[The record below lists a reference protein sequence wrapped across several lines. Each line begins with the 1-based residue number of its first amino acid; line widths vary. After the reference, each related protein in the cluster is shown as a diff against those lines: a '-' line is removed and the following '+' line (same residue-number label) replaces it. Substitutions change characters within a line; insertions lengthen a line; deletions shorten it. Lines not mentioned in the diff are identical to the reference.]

1 MICVLQFD
9 SASISLLE
17 RMLAE
22 GALPSMA
29 AIIDRGRRL
38 ELTTSASE
46 FPAGAFYSLYS
57 GIDVA
62 DHGLVYPFQF
72 SPAEQRVRVAS
83 AFPAPPAVWERLDG
97 GRERILVVDPYE
109 SRLPSAEQLQGLL
122 ISGWGFRERVVL
134 PRWSC
139 PHAAGRRLERRYGRT
154 PGATEVF
161 GERHPKELSRLRE
174 ALLAAPARTAALAR
188 ERLAAESH
196 DFAWITLSSGHLGG
210 HAFWD
215 GSSVDR
221 EVVLDAL
228 GESFDGAL
236 EELYGEV
243 DAAIGAIVEALP
255 DDADLIVTSPVG
267 MEANC
272 SRTDMLPAMLEA
284 VLSGEPAAEDG
295 RQGGIWGLRSR
306 VPRSLRRAVAEGIP
320 DRIALGLTARL
331 ETRGRDW
338 AQTRAFAPP
347 GDNQGYVRL
356 NLRGRE
362 RLGIVEPG
370 AEAEELIARI
380 REGLES
386 FRLEGGG
393 PAIEAVVR
401 TDERYE
407 GRSLEQ
413 LPDLTVRWSASPSI
427 GPERLVSER
436 FGTVARHGAGSGRS
450 GNHTHGDAW
459 AVLAPGAAGFNEPS
473 RPPRIEDIGVT
484 ALELLGREHGDLAG
498 EPLLAR

>member
-1 MICVLQFD
+1 LICVLQFD
-9 SASISLLE
+9 AASVSRLE

-22 GALPSMA
+22 GKLPSLA
-29 AIIDRGRRL
+29 AVLDRGRRV

-72 SPAEQRVRVAS
+72 SAAQQRVRYAS
-83 AFPAPPAVWERLDG
+83 AFAPPPAVWSRLAGGPERM
-97 GRERILVVDPYE
+97 LVVDPYE
-109 SRLPSAEQLQGLL
+109 SRRPGSERLPGLL

-134 PRWSC
+134 PGWSV
-139 PHAAGRRLERRYGRT
+139 PRGAAHELERRHGRT

-161 GERHPKELSRLRE
+161 GERHHGELLRLRE
-174 ALLAAPARTAALAR
+174 ALLAAPARSAALAR
-188 ERLAAESH
+188 EALAAGPH
-196 DFAWITLSSGHLGG
+196 DLAWITFSSAHLGG
-210 HAFWD
+210 HAFWG

-221 EVVLDAL
+221 EGTPAAAVETLDRTL
-228 GESFDGAL
+228 D
-236 EELYGEV
+236 ELYVEV
-243 DAAIGAIVEALP
+243 DAAIGAVVEVLA

-267 MEANC
+267 MEANA
-272 SRTDMLPAMLEA
+272 SRTDILPAMLEA
-284 VLSGEPAAEDG
+284 VISGEPAVEEG
-295 RQGGIWGLRSR
+295 PPGGIWGLRSR
-306 VPRSLRRAVAEGIP
+306 VPRALRRGVAEAIP
-320 DRIALGLTARL
+320 DRIALELTAWL

-338 AQTRAFAPP
+338 SQTKAFAPP

-370 AEAEELIARI
+370 NEAEELIARI
-380 REGLES
+380 SEGLQT
-386 FRLEGGG
+386 FRLENGR
-393 PAIEAVVR
+393 PAIESIVR

-407 GRSLEQ
+407 GRSLDQ

-427 GPERLVSER
+427 GPERLVSDR
-436 FGTVARHGAGSGRS
+436 FGAVARHGAGSGRS
-450 GNHTHGDAW
+450 GNHPHGDAW

-473 RPPRIEDIGVT
+473 RPARLEDVAAT
-484 ALELLGREHGDLAG
+484 VLELLGRDHGDLAG